1 MQMILGTS
9 ELFKQIHAKA
19 GSNAAFKSVAEG
31 SDVDAEPAQ
40 LTNHALSITL
50 KAYSAALSM
59 CRCPAGSFPP

>member
-19 GSNAAFKSVAEG
+19 DSNAAFKSLAEG
-31 SDVDAEPAQ
+31 SDVDADAAQ

-50 KAYSAALSM
+50 KAYSAASSK
-59 CRCPAGSFPP
+59 CRWPAGSLPP